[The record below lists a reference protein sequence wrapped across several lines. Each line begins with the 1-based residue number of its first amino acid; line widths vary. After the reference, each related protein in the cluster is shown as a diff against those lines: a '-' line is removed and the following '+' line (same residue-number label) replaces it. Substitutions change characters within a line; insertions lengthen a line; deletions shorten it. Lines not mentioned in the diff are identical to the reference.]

1 MATIPKEY
9 IDNSWDFGFT
19 AVDEE
24 TVATP
29 MVVDVKST
37 VDEETRLTLLK
48 LEQLIMPLLVN
59 LMKDSETKDYIYWP
73 NRAAAMEKFIDKILS
88 ITRPL

>member
-37 VDEETRLTLLK
+37 VDEETRLTLHK

-59 LMKDSETKDYIYWP
+59 LMKNPDKDYIHWP
-73 NRAAAMEKFIDKILS
+73 NRTPMIEKQIDKILA
-88 ITRPL
+88 ITRP

>member
-19 AVDEE
+19 AGDEE

-59 LMKDSETKDYIYWP
+59 LMKNPDKDYIHWP
-73 NRAAAMEKFIDKILS
+73 NRTPMIEKQIDKILA
-88 ITRPL
+88 ITRP

>member
-59 LMKDSETKDYIYWP
+59 LMKNPDKDYIHWP
-73 NRAAAMEKFIDKILS
+73 NRTPMIEKQIDKILA
-88 ITRPL
+88 ITRP

>member
-24 TVATP
+24 TVASP

-59 LMKDSETKDYIYWP
+59 LMKNPDKDYIHWP
-73 NRAAAMEKFIDKILS
+73 NRTPMIEKQIDKILA
-88 ITRPL
+88 ITRP

>member
-24 TVATP
+24 TVASP

-59 LMKDSETKDYIYWP
+59 LMKNPDKDYIHWP
-73 NRAAAMEKFIDKILS
+73 NRTPMIENQIDKILA
-88 ITRPL
+88 ITRP